1 VWTDVSH
8 RSEDRDSADA
18 ASVCVCDSQI
28 TASSIGWIH
37 LNMATYVTLMWEYIA
52 ESDPTFNDAMSLLFF
67 YVYYI
72 YIYLLY
78 LLWKAMQ
85 SVFRG
90 FMDGQ
95 WDIGIRNP
103 YWSSSC
109 FAERS
114 EAVATHTHTHTHW
127 SIHHKR
133 LLDTIRWRNE
143 RLWISPK
150 LCMKYEPCKATVSY
164 SCGLLMIKTCR
175 KNLLHTIYL

>member
-1 VWTDVSH
+1 MSLTGQ
-8 RSEDRDSADA
+8 RTETLLTLR
-18 ASVCVCDSQI
+18 VCVCDSQI

-114 EAVATHTHTHTHW
+114 EAVATHTHTHTHTLKY
-127 SIHHKR
+127 SPQ
-133 LLDTIRWRNE
+133 TAIRHN
-143 RLWISPK
+143 
-150 LCMKYEPCKATVSY
+150 
-164 SCGLLMIKTCR
+164 
-175 KNLLHTIYL
+175 